1 MITIKEEY
9 PEIIDA
15 YGKAGGNKE
24 ALMSEEVASLVV
36 HENRVLSANQVEGI
50 RLKSEQKEKG
60 VAVELTVEEGKKIK
74 YPVHLCFGILPKE
87 GLQEIDLKVNVQDYG
102 EVSIIAHC
110 IFPNAV
116 NIIHKMDA
124 DIKIGNNAKFYYNE
138 THYHGDFGGITVIP
152 KAKIEVG
159 EKGVYQNTFSLI
171 EGRVGKL
178 DINYEVTCAA
188 RSVVEIVA
196 KVYGKEDD
204 VIKIFDRINL
214 NGEGARSLIKTRVVP
229 TDRAWSE
236 VIGETYAN
244 APYARGHMDCM
255 EVVIGEQAIAR
266 AVPLLMATNDKAKV
280 THEAAI
286 GSIDKK
292 QMQTL
297 MARGLDED
305 EAVDGIVKGILR

>member
-1 MITIKEEY
+1 MITIKEEF

-24 ALMSEEVASLVV
+24 ALTSKEVASLVV
-36 HENRVLSANQVEGI
+36 HENQVLSANQVEGI

-124 DIKIGNNAKFYYNE
+124 DIKIGNNAKFYYHE
-138 THYHGDFGGITVIP
+138 THYHGDFGGIEVIP
-152 KAKIEVG
+152 KAKVTLG
-159 EKGVYQNTFSLI
+159 EKALYENIFSLI

-188 RSVVEIVA
+188 WSVVEIVA

-229 TDRAWSE
+229 TDRSWSE
-236 VIGETYAN
+236 VTGETYAN
-244 APYARGHMDCM
+244 AAYTRGHMDCM

-266 AVPLLMATNDKAKV
+266 AIPLLMATNDKAKV

-297 MARGLDED
+297 MARGLNED
-305 EAVDGIVKGILR
+305 EAVDVIVKGILR

>member
-1 MITIKEEY
+1 
-9 PEIIDA
+9 
-15 YGKAGGNKE
+15 
-24 ALMSEEVASLVV
+24 
-36 HENRVLSANQVEGI
+36 
-50 RLKSEQKEKG
+50 
-60 VAVELTVEEGKKIK
+60 
-74 YPVHLCFGILPKE
+74 
-87 GLQEIDLKVNVQDYG
+87 
-102 EVSIIAHC
+102 
-110 IFPNAV
+110 
-116 NIIHKMDA
+116 
-124 DIKIGNNAKFYYNE
+124 
-138 THYHGDFGGITVIP
+138 
-152 KAKIEVG
+152 
-159 EKGVYQNTFSLI
+159 
-171 EGRVGKL
+171 VGKL

-229 TDRAWSE
+229 TDRSWSE

-266 AVPLLMATNDKAKV
+266 AIPLLMATNDKAKV

-305 EAVDGIVKGILR
+305 EAVDVIVKGILR

>member
-9 PEIIDA
+9 PELVDA
-15 YGKAGGNKE
+15 YGKVGGNKE
-24 ALMSEEVASLVV
+24 ALTSKEVASLVV
-36 HENRVLSANQVEGI
+36 HESQILSANQVEGI
-50 RLKSEQKEKG
+50 SLKSEPRGKG
-60 VAVELTVEEGKKIK
+60 VAVELIVEEGRKIK

-87 GLQEIDLKVNVQDYG
+87 GLQEIDLKVNVRDYG
-102 EVSIIAHC
+102 EVDIIAHC

-116 NIIHKMDA
+116 NIIHKMNA
-124 DIKIGNNAKFYYNE
+124 NIKMGNNAKFNYLE
-138 THYHGDFGGITVIP
+138 THYHGDYGGIQVIP
-152 KAKIEVG
+152 KAKMEIG
-159 EKGVYQNTFSLI
+159 EKSVYQNTFSLI
-171 EGRVGKL
+171 EGRVGNL

-188 RSVVEIVA
+188 GSLVEIVA

-214 NGEGARSLIKTRVVP
+214 NGEGARSLVKTRVVP

-244 APYARGHMDCM
+244 AAYARGHMDCM

-266 AVPLLMATNDKAKV
+266 AIPLVVATNDKAKV

-305 EAVDGIVKGILR
+305 EAVDVIVKGILR

>member
-9 PEIIDA
+9 PEIIAA

-24 ALMSEEVASLVV
+24 ALTSKEVASLVV
-36 HENRVLSANQVEGI
+36 HENQVLSANQVEGI
-50 RLKSEQKEKG
+50 RLKSEQKEQG
-60 VAVELTVEEGKKIK
+60 VAVELTVDEGKKIK

-87 GLQEIDLKVNVQDYG
+87 GVQEIDLKVNVQDYG

-159 EKGVYQNTFSLI
+159 EKSVYQNTFSLI

-229 TDRAWSE
+229 TDRAWAE

-244 APYARGHMDCM
+244 AAYARGHMDCM

-266 AVPLLMATNDKAKV
+266 AIPLLMATNDKAKV

-305 EAVDGIVKGILR
+305 EAVDVIVKGILR

>member
-9 PEIIDA
+9 PELIDA
-15 YGKAGGNKE
+15 YGKVGGNKE
-24 ALMSEEVASLVV
+24 ALTSEEVASLVV
-36 HENRVLSANQVEGI
+36 HESRVLSANQVEGI
-50 RLKSEQKEKG
+50 SLKSEQKEKG

-87 GLQEIDLKVNVQDYG
+87 GLQEIDLKVNVHDYG

-138 THYHGDFGGITVIP
+138 THYHGDFGGIQVIP
-152 KAKIEVG
+152 KAKMEVG
-159 EKGVYQNTFSLI
+159 EKSVYQNTFSLI

-188 RSVVEIVA
+188 WSVVEIVA

-214 NGEGARSLIKTRVVP
+214 NGEGARSLVKTRVVP
-229 TDRAWSE
+229 TDRSWSE

-244 APYARGHMDCM
+244 AAYTRGHMDCM

-266 AVPLLMATNDKAKV
+266 AIPLLMATNDKAKV

-286 GSIDKK
+286 GSSDKK

-297 MARGLDED
+297 MARGLEED
-305 EAVDGIVKGILR
+305 QAVDVIVKGILR

>member
-1 MITIKEEY
+1 MITTKEEY
-9 PEIIDA
+9 KEIVDA
-15 YGKAGGNKE
+15 YGKAGGDKQ
-24 ALMSEEVASLVV
+24 ALKSREVASLVI
-36 HENRVLSANQVEGI
+36 HENRVLTANQVEGI
-50 RLKSEQKEKG
+50 RLKSEQEEKG
-60 VAVELTVEEGKKIK
+60 VTVELTVEEGKKIK
-74 YPVHLCFGILPKE
+74 YPVHLCFGILPEE
-87 GLQEIDLKVNVQDYG
+87 GRQEIVLKVNVQDNS

-110 IFPNAV
+110 VFPNAA

-124 DIKIGNNAKFYYNE
+124 DIKIGNNAKFYYYE
-138 THYHGDFGGITVIP
+138 THYHGDFGGIQVIP

-159 EKGVYQNTFSLI
+159 ERSVYQNTFSLI

-178 DINYEVTCAA
+178 DIDYNITCAA
-188 RSVVEIVA
+188 WSVVEIVA

-214 NGEGARSLIKTRVVP
+214 NGEGARSLMKTRVVP

-236 VIGETYAN
+236 VIGETYGN

-266 AVPLLMATNDKAKV
+266 AIPLVVATNDKVKV

-297 MARGLDED
+297 MARGLNEE
-305 EAVDGIVKGILR
+305 EAVDVIVKGILK

>member
-1 MITIKEEY
+1 MITIKEGY

-15 YGKAGGNKE
+15 YGKAGGNEE
-24 ALMSEEVASLVV
+24 ALTSKEVASLVV

-50 RLKSEQKEKG
+50 SLKSEQKEKG

-87 GLQEIDLKVNVQDYG
+87 GLQEIDLKVNVQDYA
-102 EVSIIAHC
+102 EVSIVAHC

-138 THYHGDFGGITVIP
+138 THYHGDFGGIKVIP

-159 EKGVYQNTFSLI
+159 EKSEYQNTFSLI

-204 VIKIFDRINL
+204 VIKIFDRVNL
-214 NGEGARSLIKTRVVP
+214 NGEGARSLVKTRVVP
-229 TDRAWSE
+229 TDRSWSE

-244 APYARGHMDCM
+244 AAYARGHMDCM

-266 AVPLLMATNDKAKV
+266 AIPLLVATNDKAKV

-305 EAVDGIVKGILR
+305 EAIDVIVKGILR

>member
-36 HENRVLSANQVEGI
+36 HESQILSAHQVEGI
-50 RLKSEQKEKG
+50 SLKSEQREKG
-60 VAVELTVEEGKKIK
+60 VAVELTVEEGRKIK

-138 THYHGDFGGITVIP
+138 THYHGDFGGIQVIP

-214 NGEGARSLIKTRVVP
+214 NGEGARSLVKTRVVP

-244 APYARGHMDCM
+244 AAYARGHMDCM

-266 AVPLLMATNDKAKV
+266 AIPLVMATNDKAKV

-305 EAVDGIVKGILR
+305 EAVDVIVKGILR

>member
-1 MITIKEEY
+1 MLTTREEY

-15 YGKAGGNKE
+15 YEKAGVNKE
-24 ALMSEEVASLVV
+24 AFTSEEVASLVV
-36 HENRVLSANQVEGI
+36 HESRVLSANQVEGI
-50 RLKSEQKEKG
+50 RLKSEQKKQG
-60 VAVELTVEEGKKIK
+60 VAIELTVEEGRKIK
-74 YPVHLCFGILPKE
+74 YPVYLCFGILPKE
-87 GLQEIDLKVNVQDYG
+87 GLQDIDLKMDIQDNT

-124 DIKIGNNAKFYYNE
+124 DIKIGNNAKFYYSE
-138 THYHGDFGGITVIP
+138 IHYHGDYGGIKVIP

-159 EKGVYQNTFSLI
+159 EKGEFQNTFSLI

-178 DINYEVTCAA
+178 DIDYEITCAA
-188 RSVVEIVA
+188 KSVVEIVA

-204 VIKIFDRINL
+204 VIKMFDRVNL

-229 TDRAWSE
+229 TDRSWSE
-236 VIGETYAN
+236 VTGETYAN
-244 APYARGHMDCM
+244 AAYTRGHMDCM
-255 EVVIGEQAIAR
+255 EVVIGKQAIAKSIPIL
-266 AVPLLMATNDKAKV
+266 VATNDKAKV

-297 MARGLDED
+297 MSRGLDED
-305 EAVDGIVKGILR
+305 EAVDVIVKGILR